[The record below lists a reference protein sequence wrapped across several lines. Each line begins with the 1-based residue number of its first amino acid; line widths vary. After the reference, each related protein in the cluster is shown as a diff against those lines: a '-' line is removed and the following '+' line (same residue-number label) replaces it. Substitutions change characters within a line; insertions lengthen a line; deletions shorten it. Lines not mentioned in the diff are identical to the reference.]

1 MKDYF
6 KDYRLIPVDIRTP
19 LEEVLAMLVEYNKK
33 GELVYVDYGCVK
45 FTSGD
50 IDILEEDIQNIDS
63 AYMAV
68 YGMKRESYQKHSR

>member
-50 IDILEEDIQNIDS
+50 ID
-63 AYMAV
+63 
-68 YGMKRESYQKHSR
+68 